1 MLSLTLEEMNMLTII
16 LMIIAG
22 AVGYGI
28 GHYGVNAII
37 TSIKAQITKLTATK
51 E

>member
-1 MLSLTLEEMNMLTII
+1 MNMTEMNMLTII

-28 GHYGVNAII
+28 GHYGVNVII
-37 TSIKAQITKLTATK
+37 TSIKAQITKLTAPK